1 MLVIKC
7 MSTVSSACV
16 TISGVGKVTVV
27 ADMRATIPS
36 TVVTKTCLS
45 YSRGRYSRSICFTR
59 LGM

>member
-45 YSRGRYSRSICFTR
+45 LIS
-59 LGM
+59 